1 MKQTKLFLSLL
12 MLVVFGI
19 GNVWGAEVSLTQD
32 EIKQSTANSSYKQ
45 TSVKSASG
53 VWAGNMIVNTTTGYV
68 QINKNKNNYYLKSP
82 VFAGKVTKVVINT
95 CNNTAKD
102 RTFYLRS
109 NTQTAQPTSG
119 DYGSGTTSSQ
129 NGTVTIN
136 VTNAPS
142 SFYIYASAAVYISS
156 VIVTYEAGSSTEPS
170 LSVDKTEIDFGM
182 VEQGATLAAQTV
194 SVKMENIE
202 TIMAGFETGCTA
214 FSVSPDELSASGDLT
229 ITPNTSVAIGEYT
242 STLTIVDMDKLSKDV
257 TVKMN
262 VVKPFD
268 GKTWEINTTNFDKV
282 KTGSGYIPYNGSH
295 TLNSISYESNSVMLQ
310 SSSLQFKKDEGYIY
324 NTTNFGNIT
333 KIEITIQTGKSNN
346 LTVYFGATKQP
357 SIGSVTGNS
366 VDNVTTYTAPDNCGF
381 FNLQNGGDITN
392 ITSIKVYY
400 YAVTPLSITVD
411 ENNKGKVTADKE
423 SAIPGEIVTLSAI
436 PNKHYKFKEWL
447 VYDDGMNEYEV
458 DAENNTFKMPSV
470 PVHVDA
476 TFVDG
481 DHYTVI
487 IGANDAKYG
496 TAVFDGFTADTKD
509 IYTDDDYTIT
519 ATPTTDYRFVNWT
532 AEPEA
537 NIDFVDAN
545 ATTTQIKVLGAALIY
560 ANFEPIPVS
569 KPAMITLW
577 ENGVKNPTKLNG
589 NVGEAIT
596 LPTTAGGNC
605 NKSVEFVG
613 WSEVEIT
620 NSATQPASKFYA
632 LGAEYTPSVENV
644 ILYAVYAKKK
654 GSVVF
659 NETFD
664 KCDGTGGNDNQW
676 GGSNIANNNLNTDN
690 TGWVYEKGNGANQC
704 AKFGVSKT
712 DGSATT
718 PAMNF
723 TGDAVLTFKA
733 GAWTG
738 DVKIL
743 NLVATNCTLSQSSVE
758 MKDNGWTTFEIK
770 ITAATAEPKITF
782 SATTNASAKARF
794 FLDEVKVSTCLYSD
808 YSTTCAEAVE
818 VAVPTFSVEGGEYTE
833 AQSVEILCETAGAA
847 IYYTTDGKEPT
858 NASTSYAGAIKV
870 DKLMTIKAIAYVG
883 TDNYSEV
890 ATAEYVVLQDAEVKW
905 QTYGEDG
912 SSKVDLT
919 EATIYTD
926 GDLDLFVYTPSNGKQ
941 TFTST
946 DESVAI
952 VEEKTGLGGLKYL
965 ALSVKG
971 AGTTTITVNVA
982 TDGTFAAGSASFVL
996 HVEEH
1001 KQIVSMSFAEASYD
1015 ATLGEEFAAP
1025 ELTVTPSVAPI
1036 EYSSSDENVAKVDA
1050 ATGEITLVGMGTA
1063 TITANFA
1070 GNDAY
1075 DPATAYY
1082 TLNVTDSNVDILT
1095 IDIMNTTNGY
1105 DNFTCTGSVTGTS
1118 YVGNNMKSS
1127 KGNIQINKTPSGVV
1141 STQSKGFLKTIS
1153 VTFASENDSKH
1164 NGVDV
1169 YANVTPYET
1178 AADLYDTDKQG
1189 VKVATLSDIVGSKTV
1204 SFTVT
1209 NGNYPYIGIRS
1220 HSGVVYIEQIAIA
1233 WTPTEVIRDGLQD
1246 GEFGTICLNRGI
1258 DAGKYLGATFYEIAY
1273 MEKQNGN
1280 PYKIFFDE
1288 VTGELVAGKPYVY
1301 VADDEQIV
1309 VAYNEQYANAPIDG
1323 ANGLTGTFGDIRDG
1337 AVGLSSNILENNY
1350 VISDN
1355 KFWLCKGNCWLLAN
1369 RAYIKKDILDNEP
1382 QKAPLPGR
1390 RRIEMGSGQ
1399 KVPTGVDNL
1408 SENAT
1413 INQALQG
1420 TYDVLGRKIAQP
1432 TGIGFYIIDGK
1443 KVIVVE

>member
-1 MKQTKLFLSLL
+1 

-32 EIKQSTANSSYKQ
+32 EIKQSTANSSYKR
-45 TSVKSASG
+45 TSVTSASG

-109 NTQTAQPTSG
+109 NTQTAQPTFG

-577 ENGVKNPTKLNG
+577 ENGVENPTKLNG

-632 LGAEYTPSVENV
+632 PGAEYTPSVENAT
-644 ILYAVYAKKK
+644 LYAVYAKKGTEGAFRK
-654 GSVVF
+654 VTTAPADWSGEYLIVYEDGNVVF
-659 NETFD
+659 DGSIADENFD
-664 KCDGTGGNDNQW
+664 VKDN
-676 GGSNIANNNLNTDN
+676 NHAVTIVDN
-690 TGWVYEKGNGANQC
+690 TISVEDGKDYTFSIAKSGNGYTLQSKSGYYIGGASKTGSTVDKTTSYIHTFAINSSEVTIQTWYNNSEEESDIRYLRYNYAEDQKRFRYYKNTSVGGVALYIKEKG
-704 AKFGVSKT
+704 T
-712 DGSATT
+712 
-718 PAMNF
+718 
-723 TGDAVLTFKA
+723 
-733 GAWTG
+733 
-738 DVKIL
+738 
-743 NLVATNCTLSQSSVE
+743 
-758 MKDNGWTTFEIK
+758 
-770 ITAATAEPKITF
+770 
-782 SATTNASAKARF
+782 
-794 FLDEVKVSTCLYSD
+794 YSD
-808 YSTTCAEAVE
+808 YSTTCVQAID
-818 VAVPTFSVEGGEYTE
+818 VATPTFSVAGGEYTE
-833 AQSVEILCETAGAA
+833 AQSVGIGCETAGAA

-858 NASTSYAGAIKV
+858 NASTLYTGAINV
-870 DKLMTIKAIAYVG
+870 DKSMTIKAIAYADA
-883 TDNYSEV
+883 DNYSEV
-890 ATAEYVVLQDAEVKW
+890 ATAEYVVAKAPMITITDFDNE
-905 QTYGEDG
+905 TI
-912 SSKVDLT
+912 T
-919 EATIYTD
+919 EATIYAD
-926 GDLDLFVYTPSNGKQ
+926 GDGNALTAYIDYNSTGAVTVAADDKSLVDITTYSYGEGTISASFIAKGK
-941 TFTST
+941 
-946 DESVAI
+946 
-952 VEEKTGLGGLKYL
+952 
-965 ALSVKG
+965 

-982 TDGTFAAGSASFVL
+982 GDENYISGSASFVL
-996 HVEEH
+996 HVIEH
-1001 KQIVSMSFAEASYD
+1001 KTAVSMSFAAASYD
-1015 ATLGEEFAAP
+1015 ATIGEEFTAP
-1025 ELTVTPSVAPI
+1025 ALTVTPSVMPI

-1063 TITANFA
+1063 TITADFA

-1075 DPATAYY
+1075 DPATAQY
-1082 TLNVTDSNVDILT
+1082 TLNVTDPNVDILT
-1095 IDIMNTTNGY
+1095 IDIMNTTSGY
-1105 DNFTCTGSVTGTS
+1105 DNFTCTGSVTGIS

-1189 VKVATLSDIVGSKTV
+1189 VKVATLSGVAESKTV

-1209 NGNYPYIGIRS
+1209 NGNYPYVGLCS
-1220 HSGVVYIEQIAIA
+1220 NGGAVYIEQIAIA
-1233 WTPTEVIRDGLQD
+1233 WTPTEVIRDGLQE
-1246 GEFGTICLNRGI
+1246 GEFGTVCLNRGI
-1258 DAGKYLGATFYEIAY
+1258 DAGNYLGATFYEIAY

-1309 VAYNEQYANAPIDG
+1309 AAFNEQYANAPIDG